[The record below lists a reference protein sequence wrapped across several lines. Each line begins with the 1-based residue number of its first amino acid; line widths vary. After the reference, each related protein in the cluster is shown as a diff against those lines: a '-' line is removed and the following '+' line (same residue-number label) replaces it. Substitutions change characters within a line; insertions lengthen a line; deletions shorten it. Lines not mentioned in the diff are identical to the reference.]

1 MLRDRD
7 GNVIDLASVDW
18 SAVGSTSDVVVGET
32 ETTTTTQYHLGA
44 TQEEYTQL
52 KAPTLEQYRAAN
64 VCPTRTDDGENVWKV
79 TVSWIMTGSL
89 EKTFTETYIYT
100 TMRTRKYLAGM
111 LRDTTFVT
119 VTENTPEATA

>member
-1 MLRDRD
+1 MSFIIYRIYNEILTVILTPLRP
-7 GNVIDLASVDW
+7 
-18 SAVGSTSDVVVGET
+18 
-32 ETTTTTQYHLGA
+32 Q
-44 TQEEYTQL
+44 
-52 KAPTLEQYRAAN
+52 AAIRLR
-64 VCPTRTDDGENVWKV
+64 P
-79 TVSWIMTGSL
+79 WIMTGSL